1 MNLKQK
7 VLMTMGTVAV
17 AALIAGGG
25 SFASF
30 NAQTTNPG
38 NTFATGT
45 LVMSNKVNTAT
56 ACLSTASGDPITT
69 NAANC
74 DTLFSLTV
82 KKPGDSGTADLTI
95 KNEGSVSASL
105 LNTFTSGCTA
115 ADASG
120 QAYHGS
126 GDPCAAV
133 QIYVQQ
139 WSDASHTTATACLY
153 GGATVTNTCDF
164 SGGSKTI
171 ADFASNYTNS
181 TTGLTIGSGLGSG
194 ASDFFTIGVKLPTS
208 ADNTYQGRQATVGM
222 TWYMQ

>member
-7 VLMTMGTVAV
+7 VLMTLGTVGV
-17 AALIAGGG
+17 AAAVAGGG

-30 NAQTTNPG
+30 NAQTTNP

-56 ACLSTASGDPITT
+56 ACLSTAAGVGITT
-69 NAANC
+69 NVATC
-74 DTLFSLTV
+74 DALFNLTV

-95 KNEGSVSASL
+95 KNEGSVAASL
-105 LNTFTSGCTA
+105 LNTFTSGCTG

-120 QAYHGS
+120 QTYHGT

-139 WSDASHTTATACLY
+139 WDSAAHTTPTACLY
-153 GGATVTNTCDF
+153 GGAAVTNTCDF
-164 SGGSKTI
+164 SGASKTI
-171 ADFASNYTNS
+171 ADFATNYTS
-181 TTGLTIGSGLGSG
+181 SSAGLTVTGGLAAGS
-194 ASDFFTIGVKLPTS
+194 SDFFTIGVKLPTS
-208 ADNTYQGRQATVGM
+208 ADNTYQGRQATVGLS
-222 TWYMQ
+222 WYMQ